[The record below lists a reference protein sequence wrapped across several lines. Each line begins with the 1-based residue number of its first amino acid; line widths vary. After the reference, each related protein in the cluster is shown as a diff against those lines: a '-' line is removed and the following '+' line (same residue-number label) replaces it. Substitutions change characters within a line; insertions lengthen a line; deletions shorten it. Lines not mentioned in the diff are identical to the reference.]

1 MRVAKSHG
9 TQRSDL
15 GGLCWVECGAVDRR
29 GSQLL
34 SPPSTA
40 KATWVNHASQADT
53 CFGLTVRELEIVSAL
68 AAAYC
73 NKEIAQKLSISE
85 KTVKHHLSNI
95 FAKLGLS
102 TRLELALFAVKHR
115 LPLAHIVTVSQSR

>member
-1 MRVAKSHG
+1 MAGQYWFGDDSFA
-9 TQRSDL
+9 DL
-15 GGLCWVECGAVDRR
+15 VEVLR
-29 GSQLL
+29 
-34 SPPSTA
+34 THV
-40 KATWVNHASQADT
+40 WMNHAPQADT

-102 TRLELALFAVKHR
+102 RRLELALFAVKHR